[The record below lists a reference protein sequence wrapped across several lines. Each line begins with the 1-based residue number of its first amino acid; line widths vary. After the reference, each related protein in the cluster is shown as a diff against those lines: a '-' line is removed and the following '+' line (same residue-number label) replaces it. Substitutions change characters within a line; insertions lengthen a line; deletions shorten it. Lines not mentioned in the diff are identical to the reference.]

1 MGTQVLESD
10 LRSSFSFTAD
20 DGADRQIAT
29 LSLFP
34 LVSDGDTEWP
44 RLLSLQGC
52 CETWMR

>member
-34 LVSDGDTEWP
+34 LVSDGDT
-44 RLLSLQGC
+44 
-52 CETWMR
+52 